1 MVKDWQNEWFTAEE
15 LLHMGDTQRQPDSI
29 DSLCPEG
36 QGVLILGPESCQE
49 SSTAVELAV
58 AMSTGEDWYGIQ
70 TKPLTSLYIFF
81 EGEPGELADKVGRAR
96 QKYSNADLKKVIFK
110 HFDDLPFDTN
120 TGKTKLDA
128 LIQSLPWPPD
138 CLFYDPYRGCIEG
151 EENDTKPAK
160 NVVKNISSY
169 HKSRHFLIHHR
180 SKPGNEPRTLGG
192 MARGS
197 AVLGQWAHSLGHL
210 GTKKPQTCL

>member
-1 MVKDWQNEWFTAEE
+1 MVKDWQNEWFTAED
-15 LLHMGDTQRQPDSI
+15 LLHMGDTQRQPESI

-36 QGVLILGPESCQE
+36 QGVLILGPESCLK

-58 AMSTGEDWYGIQ
+58 AMST
-70 TKPLTSLYIFF
+70 
-81 EGEPGELADKVGRAR
+81 
-96 QKYSNADLKKVIFK
+96 
-110 HFDDLPFDTN
+110 
-120 TGKTKLDA
+120 
-128 LIQSLPWPPD
+128 
-138 CLFYDPYRGCIEG
+138 G

-180 SKPGNEPRTLGG
+180 SKPGNEPRTLGE

-197 AVLGQWAHSLGHL
+197 AVLGR
-210 GTKKPQTCL
+210 